1 MASPPRRP
9 AASSGKG
16 APRRTRAQGGPA
28 PDRDRR
34 PRYGAER
41 TQSERPA
48 PASARRKNPPRTSAP
63 GTSSRSAGTSGR
75 SGGPTRSGSPGR
87 SSGTSGRSGGP
98 TRSGSASRQP
108 GSSTRSESAGRSP
121 GGPSRSGSPSRS
133 GGPSRSPG
141 GSTRSGGTSRS
152 GTGSRY
158 SGSSRS
164 PGGSSRSGGPSRPP
178 GSSSRSPGSPSR
190 SGESS
195 RSPSG
200 PTRSGE
206 SGRSGTGSPGRLGT
220 GSRYSGS
227 SGSGTGSA
235 GRSGTGSRY
244 SGSSRSGS
252 GDGAGAG
259 NRARPDRGQGR
270 GAAGRSARPAYGAD
284 RDQARERKGQDD
296 RYDDREMRGPRRW
309 GGLARR
315 GAGRATSA
323 SDAWRSA
330 GAGRDRERERERA
343 DGSEGEHEAAWQPEE
358 WIDEGELR
366 DEAAGAVG
374 RSRAPREP
382 APAPDRGRSRAG
394 RSRAERAAAEEE
406 LRGAVAPNRMARFE
420 QRLDEASDAFRRE
433 RYEDARRILRPL
445 ADQAP
450 GASSVRELYGLTLYR
465 LGRWAQARRELEAFR
480 TQTGSTEQHPV
491 LADANRAL
499 GRYDD
504 VEELWEELRAASPS
518 AELVAEGRIVT
529 AGALADQGKLE
540 EAIDLLAAA
549 SKPTKRPQLHHLRI
563 AYALADLYERAGELP
578 RARELFGLVAAND
591 PDFVDIQARLRA
603 LR

>member
-1 MASPPRRP
+1 
-9 AASSGKG
+9 
-16 APRRTRAQGGPA
+16 
-28 PDRDRR
+28 
-34 PRYGAER
+34 
-41 TQSERPA
+41 
-48 PASARRKNPPRTSAP
+48 
-63 GTSSRSAGTSGR
+63 
-75 SGGPTRSGSPGR
+75 
-87 SSGTSGRSGGP
+87 
-98 TRSGSASRQP
+98 
-108 GSSTRSESAGRSP
+108 
-121 GGPSRSGSPSRS
+121 
-133 GGPSRSPG
+133 
-141 GSTRSGGTSRS
+141 
-152 GTGSRY
+152 
-158 SGSSRS
+158 
-164 PGGSSRSGGPSRPP
+164 
-178 GSSSRSPGSPSR
+178 
-190 SGESS
+190 
-195 RSPSG
+195 
-200 PTRSGE
+200 
-206 SGRSGTGSPGRLGT
+206 
-220 GSRYSGS
+220 
-227 SGSGTGSA
+227 
-235 GRSGTGSRY
+235 
-244 SGSSRSGS
+244 
-252 GDGAGAG
+252 
-259 NRARPDRGQGR
+259 
-270 GAAGRSARPAYGAD
+270 
-284 RDQARERKGQDD
+284 
-296 RYDDREMRGPRRW
+296 MRGPRRW